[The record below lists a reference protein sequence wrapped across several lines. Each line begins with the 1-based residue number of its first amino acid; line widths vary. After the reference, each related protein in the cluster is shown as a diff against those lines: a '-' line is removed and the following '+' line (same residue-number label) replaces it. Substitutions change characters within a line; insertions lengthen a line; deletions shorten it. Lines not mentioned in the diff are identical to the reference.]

1 MTALKKIVL
10 VLVGL
15 ILIFVGGFFTVGLLV
30 PEYTYVTRVTVDAPV
45 EKTFAVF
52 NNPDNMSK
60 WMSGFKSMDNISGNP
75 NEIGSKWRLEFE
87 EKGELMVLTETLV
100 AFKENELYVFV
111 LENEFM
117 TVDVAVEFSGDG
129 ATTQITATN
138 FVQPRGMF
146 WKSMMR
152 VAKGAIEKQSQQQY
166 DTLAKLVK
174 ETP

>member
-1 MTALKKIVL
+1 M
-10 VLVGL
+10 
-15 ILIFVGGFFTVGLLV
+15 
-30 PEYTYVTRVTVDAPV
+30 
-45 EKTFAVF
+45 
-52 NNPDNMSK
+52 
-60 WMSGFKSMDNISGNP
+60 
-75 NEIGSKWRLEFE
+75 
-87 EKGELMVLTETLV
+87 TETLV

-111 LENEFM
+111 LDNEFM

-152 VAKGAIEKQSQQQY
+152 VAKGAFEKQSQQQY

-174 ETP
+174 ETR